1 MMRRCVIVGAGEV
14 RGEISISENDFVI
27 AADGGYEYLEKMG
40 VTPDVLIGDF
50 DSIEALPQNL
60 DAAQII
66 RHPVEKDETDMYLAY
81 KVGVQNG
88 CCEFYVY
95 GGTGGREDHTFANYC
110 LLLDAINEGK
120 HIFLMGVDRKIFVI
134 KNEKIELDSSAGKT
148 LSVFAFG
155 ADAHGVTL
163 RGVKYEAENITLR
176 QAFPR
181 GVSNSVKN
189 TDTRAEISVG
199 DGALLVMLE
208 R

>member
-1 MMRRCVIVGAGEV
+1 MRRCVIVGAGEIFGDIEV
-14 RGEISISENDFVI
+14 RDGDLVI
-27 AADGGYEYLEKMG
+27 AADGGYAHLERASI
-40 VTPDVLIGDF
+40 VPDVLIGDF
-50 DSIEALPQNL
+50 DSIDVMPSLSSVE
-60 DAAQII
+60 IV
-66 RHPVEKDETDMYLAY
+66 RHPVQKDETDMYLAY
-81 KVGVQNG
+81 KLGVSKG
-88 CCEFYVY
+88 CDEFYIY
-95 GGTGGREDHTFANYC
+95 GGVGGREDHTFANYC

-120 HIFLMGVDRKIFVI
+120 RIFLMGVDRKIFVI

-176 QAFPR
+176 QAFPL

-199 DGALLVMLE
+199 DGALLVMFE